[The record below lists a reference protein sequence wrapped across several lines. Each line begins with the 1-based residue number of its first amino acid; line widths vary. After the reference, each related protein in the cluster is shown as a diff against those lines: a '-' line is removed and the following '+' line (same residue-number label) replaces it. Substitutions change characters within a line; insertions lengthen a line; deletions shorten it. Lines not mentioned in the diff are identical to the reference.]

1 MRTCLSLSIA
11 AIMSFGLF
19 AIDEEPASAFSEGGF
34 KRAIAKN
41 DLAMV
46 RALARWSADPTNVW
60 RVKREI
66 SEIGRAARR
75 DVLWLDAHR
84 ATSCQ
89 KRPANRMRQAL
100 IQVRLWAETAARAV
114 KYDNWDKV
122 AKAARQVG
130 LWLRTSHRWY
140 KGVLRC

>member
-11 AIMSFGLF
+11 AIMLFGLF
-19 AIDEEPASAFSEGGF
+19 AIDVQPASAFSERQF
-34 KRAIAKN
+34 KQVIAKN
-41 DLAMV
+41 DRFMM
-46 RALARWSADPTNVW
+46 RALARWTADPNNKW

-89 KRPANRMRQAL
+89 KRPANRLRQHL
-100 IQVRLWAETAARAV
+100 YQVTLWTETAARAV
-114 KYDNWDKV
+114 INGNWDK
-122 AKAARQVG
+122 ANKAARQIG
-130 LWLRTSHRWY
+130 LWLRSSRRWY
-140 KGVLRC
+140 KVVLRC